1 MASITIDDIDDID
14 DKLKERLHIR
24 AIRQGRSVVEEA
36 RIILRRAVNGIS
48 GPELLSLS
56 ERLFGEK
63 HGVELELPS
72 RVNDREIPDFNRG

>member
-1 MASITIDDIDDID
+1 MASITIRNIDNE
-14 DKLKERLHIR
+14 LKERLRVR
-24 AIRQGRSVVEEA
+24 AAQHGHSMEEEA

-56 ERLFGEK
+56 EKLFGEK

-72 RVNDREIPDFNRG
+72 RKDERETPQFN